1 MYMYVKY
8 IFDIFF
14 DIHADEV
21 IVALEDKIEE
31 SSGRISP
38 PPSPVEQ
45 QQTSPD
51 ASAPTNDVTAAE
63 TQISKPSLSSLPRD
77 ESLDVSVDDED
88 LLLVG

>member
-1 MYMYVKY
+1 MYVKY
-8 IFDIFF
+8 IDDIFF
-14 DIHADEV
+14 VSTDDV
-21 IVALEDKIEE
+21 IVASEDKVEE

-45 QQTSPD
+45 QQASPD
-51 ASAPTNDVTAAE
+51 DTEPTNDVTAAE
-63 TQISKPSLSSLPRD
+63 TQISKPSLSSLQRD